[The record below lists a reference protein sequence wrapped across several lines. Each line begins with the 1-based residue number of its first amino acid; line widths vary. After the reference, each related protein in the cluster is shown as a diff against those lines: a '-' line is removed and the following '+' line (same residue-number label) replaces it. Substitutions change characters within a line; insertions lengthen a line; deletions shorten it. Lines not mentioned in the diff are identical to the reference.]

1 MLKHKQVKNV
11 MEDYVWE
18 LLPIVMKTYP
28 NACTCDTCL
37 ADIAALALKSLAPKY
52 VVRTNGE
59 IIAKTLDL
67 PQFTISVVVELTK
80 AIEAV
85 SRNPKHEAAP
95 NA

>member
-1 MLKHKQVKNV
+1 MKSHKEVKNV

-18 LLPIVMKTYP
+18 LLPIIIKNYP
-28 NACTCDTCL
+28 KACKCDTCL
-37 ADIAALALKSLAPKY
+37 ADIAAIALKSLTPKY

-59 IIAKTLDL
+59 IISKTLDL

-85 SRNPKHEAAP
+85 SQNPKHD
-95 NA
+95 